1 MYETKISD
9 GRWIAYDIPGNLGW
23 IAYFTG
29 LLLSFLKKPEFM
41 DDGVL
46 FALLLVSVV
55 PALMMLI
62 GILELINERIHKL
75 DRILLKKRLYRGFGM
90 LFFGGIAGTV
100 LSALAIACGLV
111 TGKGSLVYVWL
122 MLCGGILCAVF
133 AGLLFKGY
141 KRNDF

>member
-9 GRWIAYDIPGNLGW
+9 GRWMAYDIPGNLGW

-41 DDGVL
+41 DSRVL
-46 FALLLVSVV
+46 FALLLVAVI

-62 GILELINERIHKL
+62 GILELINERIHNL
-75 DRILLKKRLYRGFGM
+75 DRSLSKKRLYRGFGM
-90 LFFGGIAGTV
+90 LLFGGIAGTV
-100 LSALAIACGLV
+100 LSALALTYGLI
-111 TGKGSLVYVWL
+111 TGRGGLAYVWL

-133 AGLLFKGY
+133 AGLLFMGY
-141 KRNDF
+141 KRND

>member
-9 GRWIAYDIPGNLGW
+9 GRWMAYDIPGNLGW
-23 IAYFTG
+23 ISYITG

-41 DDGVL
+41 DSRVL
-46 FALLLVSVV
+46 FALLLVSVI

-75 DRILLKKRLYRGFGM
+75 DRILSKKRLYRGFGM
-90 LFFGGIAGTV
+90 LLFGGIAGTV
-100 LSALAIACGLV
+100 LSALALICGLV
-111 TGKGSLVYVWL
+111 TGKDSLAYVWL

-141 KRNDF
+141 KRND